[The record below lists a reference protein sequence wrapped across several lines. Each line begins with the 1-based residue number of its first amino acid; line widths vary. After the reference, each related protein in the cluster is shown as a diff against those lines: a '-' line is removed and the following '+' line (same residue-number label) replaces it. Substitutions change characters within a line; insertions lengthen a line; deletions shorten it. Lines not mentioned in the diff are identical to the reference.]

1 MKYYIID
8 AGEKMSS
15 FTRLIMDVL
24 DKEGHHYLMFLTN
37 EEFYLAVE
45 EVNEDAFLDTV
56 AEMKSQ
62 LN

>member
-24 DKEGHHYLMFLTN
+24 DKQGYHYLMFLTN

-45 EVNEDAFLDTV
+45 EVNEDTFLDTV

>member
-8 AGEKMSS
+8 TGEKMSS
-15 FTRLIMDVL
+15 FARLIMDVL
-24 DKEGHHYLMFLTN
+24 NTEGHHYLMFVTN

-45 EVNEDAFLDTV
+45 EVNEDTFLDTA

>member
-24 DKEGHHYLMFLTN
+24 DTEGHHYLMFLTN

-45 EVNEDAFLDTV
+45 EVNEDTFLDTE

>member
-45 EVNEDAFLDTV
+45 EVNEDTFLDTV
-56 AEMKSQ
+56 DEMKSQ

>member
-8 AGEKMSS
+8 TGEKMSL
-15 FTRLIMDVL
+15 FARLIMDVL
-24 DKEGHHYLMFLTN
+24 NTEGHHYLMFVTN

-45 EVNEDAFLDTV
+45 EVNEDTFLDTA

>member
-8 AGEKMSS
+8 SGEKMSS

-45 EVNEDAFLDTV
+45 EVNEDTFLDTV